1 MKRSIGLLLTI
12 PVMAALLVNA
22 LAADSTDQSEDA
34 KATAARIA
42 EVKKLLRDVPLIDG
56 HNDVPWEFRKYS
68 NNIDKINFAGDMSK
82 ASPKLVTDIPR
93 LREGGVGGQ
102 FWSVYIPG
110 SFTNAE
116 GIKAVLEQID
126 IAHRLIKGY
135 PKDLELAL
143 TAADVERIHREGKI
157 ASMIGMEGGHSIGNS
172 MAALRMTY
180 ALGAR
185 YMTLTHTKNVD
196 WADAAT
202 DKPEHHGLT
211 SFGEEIIHEMN
222 RLGMLVD
229 LSHVSDDTMR
239 HVLRITKAPVIFS
252 HSSARGVCDHPRNVP
267 DDILKLV
274 AANGGVVMVNFVPG
288 YLTETTKKYW
298 ELMDVE
304 EERLKKLYPND
315 PKKVDDGV
323 EEWKKTN
330 PRPKHA
336 TLSDVADHIDH
347 IRKVVGSDYIGIGA
361 DYEGFS
367 NPPTGLEDVTKYP
380 NLLAELLRRGY
391 SKDEIKKIA
400 GKNVLR
406 VMRQAEKVSAELQKK
421 SSPH

>member
-1 MKRSIGLLLTI
+1 MKRLQRLPLILA
-12 PVMAALLVNA
+12 MAALATNLP
-22 LAADSTDQSEDA
+22 AAENVSDA
-34 KATAARIA
+34 KADAARIA
-42 EVKKLLRDVPLIDG
+42 EVKKILREVPLIDG

-68 NNIDKINFAGDMSK
+68 NNIDQINFAGDMSK
-82 ASPKLVTDIPR
+82 GQPKLVTDIPR
-93 LREGGVGGQ
+93 LRAGGVGGQ
-102 FWSVYIPG
+102 FWSVYIPS

-126 IAHRLIKGY
+126 IARRLIKNY

-143 TAADVERIHREGKI
+143 TADDVERIHRQGKI

-211 SFGEEIIHEMN
+211 PFGEEIIHEMN

-239 HVLRITKAPVIFS
+239 HTLRITKAPVIFS

-274 AANGGVVMVNFVPG
+274 AQNGGVVMVNFVPG
-288 YLTETTKKYW
+288 YLTETIKQYW
-298 ELMDVE
+298 NQMDVE

-315 PKKVDDGV
+315 EKKVDAGV
-323 EEWKKTN
+323 EEWKKNN

-347 IRKVVGSDYIGIGA
+347 IRKVIGSDYIGIGA

-367 NPPTGLEDVTKYP
+367 NPPVGLEDVSKYP
-380 NLLAELLRRGY
+380 NLFAELLRRGY
-391 SKDEIKKIA
+391 SKEEIKKIA

-406 VMRQAEKVSAELQKK
+406 VMHQAEKVAAEMQKHP
-421 SSPH
+421 SR